1 MINWIPLGYAATMAT
16 IDALSFSVLKQIST
30 KTWTMAAFPFA
41 VLLYSLQP
49 WIFMKSLNFETMTVM
64 NVLWNL
70 LSDVLVAFFG
80 IVFLGES
87 IGFRKAIGIVLSF
100 LAMYFFSF
108 EDGHSPFEQYIKG
121 LFGFKSA

>member
-1 MINWIPLGYAATMAT
+1 MINWIPLGFAGAMAT

-30 KTWTMAAFPFA
+30 KTWTKAAFPFA

-70 LSDVLVAFFG
+70 LSDVLVAFVG
-80 IVFLGES
+80 IFILGEK
-87 IGFRKAIGIVLSF
+87 IGFRKAVGIVLSF
-100 LAMYFFSF
+100 IALYLFTF
-108 EDGHSPFEQYIKG
+108 EDGHSLIEGYVQG
-121 LFGFKSA
+121 LFGFKPI